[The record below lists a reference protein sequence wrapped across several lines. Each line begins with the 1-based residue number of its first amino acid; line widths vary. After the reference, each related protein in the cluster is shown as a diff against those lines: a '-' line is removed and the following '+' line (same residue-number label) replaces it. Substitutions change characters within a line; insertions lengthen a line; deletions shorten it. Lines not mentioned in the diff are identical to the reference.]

1 MKGMHFS
8 FIFTLPL
15 CCYVDFNLLFFYNLQ
30 FLFRYASVTN
40 SQGVAVY
47 TVKGTLSH
55 LEDDLKKSINLLKS
69 STSRH
74 ELKEYTEMWMNVR
87 TLFSFHRYAYNFNFK
102 L

>member
-1 MKGMHFS
+1 MALMKGMHFS

-15 CCYVDFNLLFFYNLQ
+15 CYYVDFNLLFFYNLQ

-69 STSRH
+69 STHR
-74 ELKEYTEMWMNVR
+74 W
-87 TLFSFHRYAYNFNFK
+87 TLFWQNRMKNRKTGVITWVITDGYY
-102 L
+102 